1 MLKKLVKHL
10 RLLFFILL
18 TLVGHFSAKANHD
31 QSQSFHAFEIQT
43 SSLANSISSHTDA
56 FFHDDSQFP
65 LQRNHSPLEI
75 SDVEFE
81 ETEDNQQ
88 SRKKSLC
95 NSLALTILCLAIL
108 LGALH
113 NYLASRL
120 PNKKQLIQFTS
131 FKWFILFQVFR
142 I

>member
-10 RLLFFILL
+10 CLFSFILL
-18 TLVGHFSAKANHD
+18 TLVGQFSARANHD
-31 QSQSFHAFEIQT
+31 QSQSFDAFEIQT
-43 SSLANSISSHTDA
+43 SSSANSIFSHTDA
-56 FFHDDSQFP
+56 VFHDASQFP
-65 LQRNHSPLEI
+65 VQRNHSPLEI

-81 ETEDNQQ
+81 ETEDDQEA
-88 SRKKSLC
+88 RKKSLC
-95 NSLALTILCLAIL
+95 SSLALTILCLAIL
-108 LGALH
+108 LGALQ

-120 PNKKQLIQFTS
+120 PNKRQLIHFTS